1 MNRVYQGLGHRNR
14 NTQDSHAAQ
23 SVGLMVGGGMLL
35 GTVGLFVEMAGQAP
49 LTGVF
54 FRCVIAALA
63 LIGYAVVSGRGKE
76 LRIGRHG
83 FVIALITGLLMV
95 VNWTL
100 FFAAIGDTSI
110 AVATL
115 VFHVQ
120 PLWVMAY
127 GMVFLGEARSVRR
140 TLAALIV
147 LGGLAVAL
155 GPTAFVQAQGGYVR
169 GIGFALLASISYA
182 AVTLLAKTQRQMS
195 AFALATWQCG
205 IGALVLAWWPWL
217 HGFPH
222 GGASWGWLV
231 GLGIVPTAVAYVLL
245 YSGMRRLQ
253 AGQIAILQ
261 FVYPVTAI
269 LVDWIAFDHR
279 LSFTQWLGVVT
290 MGVALWMVGRRASR

>member
-1 MNRVYQGLGHRNR
+1 
-14 NTQDSHAAQ
+14 
-23 SVGLMVGGGMLL
+23 MVSGGVLL
-35 GTVGLFVEMAGQAP
+35 GTVGLFVEMAGQPP

-54 FRCVIAALA
+54 FRCVIAAAA
-63 LIGYAVVSGRGKE
+63 LVGYALMSGRGKE

-83 FVIALITGLLMV
+83 FVVALITGLLMV
-95 VNWTL
+95 VNWAL
-100 FFAAIGDTSI
+100 FFAAIENTSI

-120 PLWVMAY
+120 PLWVMAF
-127 GMVFLGEARSVRR
+127 GMMYLGESRSIRR
-140 TLAALIV
+140 ILAALLV

-155 GPTAFVQAQGGYVR
+155 GPTGLVQAHGVYMR

-205 IGALVLAWWPWL
+205 VGALVLAWWPWL
-217 HGFPH
+217 HGLPH
-222 GGASWGWLV
+222 WGASWGWLV
-231 GLGIVPTAVAYVLL
+231 GLGIVPTAIAYVLL
-245 YSGMRRLQ
+245 YSGMRGLQ
-253 AGQIAILQ
+253 AGKIAILQ

-279 LSFTQWLGVVT
+279 LSVAQWLGVVT
-290 MGVALWMVGRRASR
+290 MGGALWTVGRRASR